1 MPFVVK
7 WTLKGDKAQIETRT
21 AKEAVEKAQEVMG
34 DGAEDITI
42 TNPKG
47 ECFEIDYFSLISKL
61 GGDQ

>member
-42 TNPKG
+42 TNPKA
-47 ECFEIDYFSLISKL
+47 SASRSTTSV
-61 GGDQ
+61 